1 MPKEVLRDA
10 DITLDGV
17 NLSDHANNVEITSS
31 KDLQEST
38 GFGAANKSYELGLGD
53 GTMSVTLF
61 QDFDAG
67 SVDATL
73 WPLHSAGTS
82 FVAVIKKSS
91 GAVSATNPS
100 YTMTA
105 VLPEYTPLSGDVGEM
120 SMLEIELQ
128 NASQTGIVKAIAP
141 PGP

>member
-1 MPKEVLRDA
+1 MKTVLRDA
-10 DITLDGV
+10 SITINAV

-73 WPLHSAGTS
+73 WPLHVAGTS
-82 FVAVIKKSS
+82 FPVVIKPTS
-91 GAVSATNPS
+91 GPVSATNPS
-100 YTMTA
+100 YTMQA

-120 SMLEIELQ
+120 SMLEIEFQ
-128 NASQTGIVKAIAP
+128 NSAQTGIVRAIAP

>member
-10 DITLDGV
+10 SITINAV
-17 NLSDHANNVEITSS
+17 NLSDHANNVEINSS

-61 QDFDAG
+61 QNFDAG

-73 WPLHSAGTS
+73 WPLHSGGTS
-82 FVAVIKKSS
+82 FPVVIKKNS
-91 GAVSATNPS
+91 GPVSETNPS
-100 YTMTA
+100 WTMTA

-120 SMLEIELQ
+120 SMVEIELQ
-128 NASQTGIVKAIAP
+128 NSSQAGIVRATAP
-141 PGP
+141 PAP